1 VIELT
6 GAKVKP
12 FKDKVIIIPLKILD
26 RIVFPIPNSGFLI
39 INIEMKKVIN
49 MINPSSKVA
58 GVSLLKLKKT
68 KWERSHGSFPIL
80 LTAPIGPFFYLPIL
94 NQPGI
99 A

>member
-1 VIELT
+1 MEEEI
-6 GAKVKP
+6 
-12 FKDKVIIIPLKILD
+12 
-26 RIVFPIPNSGFLI
+26 
-39 INIEMKKVIN
+39 KKVIN

-68 KWERSHGSFPIL
+68 TNKKTKWERSHGSFPIL
-80 LTAPIGPFFYLPIL
+80 STAPIGLFFYLPIL